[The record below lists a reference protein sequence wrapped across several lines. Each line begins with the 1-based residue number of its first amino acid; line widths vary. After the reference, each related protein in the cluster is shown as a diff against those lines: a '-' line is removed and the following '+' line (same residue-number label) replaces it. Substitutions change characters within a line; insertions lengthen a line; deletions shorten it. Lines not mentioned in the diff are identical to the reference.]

1 MPHFTHT
8 DATHTE
14 DIYQRVARL
23 EAIEAIKLLKARYLT
38 ACDRKQGDVLRDC
51 FADGPVVIDY
61 GPVGSF
67 NHRDQLVAIFEKI
80 ACNDHVFDIHL
91 GANPQIQILDAS
103 HAQGSWGLYFFQID
117 AATNKMMQLAGYYDD
132 RYQLIDGEW
141 KIVECRFQH
150 YSVQL
155 MTLAEGLH
163 KVQFA
168 GRSLADFNWN

>member
-1 MPHFTHT
+1 MSSTPN
-8 DATHTE
+8 D
-14 DIYQRVARL
+14 DLQQRLYRL
-23 EAIEAIKLLKARYLT
+23 EAIEAIKQLKARYLT
-38 ACDRKQGDVLRDC
+38 ACDRKQADVLRDC
-51 FADGPVVIDY
+51 FPDRPVVIDY

-67 NHRDQLVAIFEKI
+67 DHRDGLVGIFQKI

-91 GANPQIQILDAS
+91 GANPQIQLVDAT
-103 HAQGSWGLYFFQID
+103 HAHGVWGLYFFQID

-132 RYQLIDGEW
+132 RYELIDGAW
-141 KIVECRFQH
+141 KIVETRFQH

-155 MTLAEGLH
+155 MTLEEGLH